1 MEILSNLHPLVI
13 HFPIAFLLLYSL
25 FTLTNLYFQNII
37 IKKNSILILFFGVVG
52 GIGSVLTGNQAFQV
66 LVNKGW
72 ITQYHKYF
80 IEQHET
86 YASITMWYFFAIL
99 VLEIFI
105 FLKNKK
111 EVRKQ
116 YLFGIFAL
124 LGIYLLYQTA
134 SIGGILVYELGIG
147 TDLLK

>member
-1 MEILSNLHPLVI
+1 MHPLII
-13 HFPIAFLLLYSL
+13 HFPIAFLFLYFLS
-25 FTLTNLYFQNII
+25 TLTNLYFKNVTL
-37 IKKNSILILFFGVVG
+37 KKFSILILFCGVVG
-52 GIGSVLTGNQAFQV
+52 GIGAVLTGNQAFQV
-66 LVNKGW
+66 LADKGL

-80 IEQHET
+80 IEQHES

-99 VLEIFI
+99 VLEIFL

-111 EVRKQ
+111 EVRRV
-116 YLFGIFAL
+116 YLFVLFTL

-147 TDLLK
+147 TELLN